1 MPRRCLAGTLAVFV
15 VVSWAG
21 SVYADP
27 PNQQVEITK
36 TAGQENA
43 VDVTIKLEEQDRHQ
57 LEYGGGMSSTDG
69 IFGNLSYTNTNLLGR
84 GEHLRFLGQYGA
96 RSSAY
101 QLSFIE
107 PYLFGDMSAGIDLF
121 TNRTNYLTPASIA
134 GYSEARTGVNVIV
147 NRPLARRSRVSLAYA
162 YEAIDTAVVDPGRH
176 LESRITSAFVHETV
190 DDPFAPRRGRRI
202 TARATIAGGLLGGT
216 TNYVKPEI
224 EAVQYIPHTSR
235 TALGLRMNAG
245 WLRPFGATETS
256 PYYARYFLGGENQ
269 IRGVDIR
276 TVGPVDAD
284 NQMIGGDKFVLFNAE
299 YYFDVHRRVRL
310 VLFHDAGQSYT
321 DTQPMKFS
329 DLRSSS
335 GVELRV
341 VLPKVN
347 LPLRLIYGWNADRDA
362 SQPAR
367 AFKIAVG
374 WSF

>member
-1 MPRRCLAGTLAVFV
+1 LWAGT
-15 VVSWAG
+15 
-21 SVYADP
+21 VYADP

-43 VDVTIKLEEQDRHQ
+43 VDVTITLEEQDRHQ

-84 GEHLRFLGQYGA
+84 GEHLRLFGQYGA

-107 PYLFGDMSAGIDLF
+107 PYLFGGTTIGIDLL
-121 TNRTNYLTPASIA
+121 TNRTSYLTPANNV
-134 GYSEARTGVNVIV
+134 GYSEARTGINMTLS
-147 NRPLARRSRVSLAYA
+147 RPLPRRSRVSLAYV
-162 YEAIDTAVVDPGRH
+162 YEAIDTAGADPGRH
-176 LESRITSAFVHETV
+176 LESRITPAFVHDTV

-216 TNYVKPEI
+216 ASYVKPEI
-224 EAVQYIPHTSR
+224 EAIQYVPLTSK
-235 TALGLRMNAG
+235 TALGLRASAG
-245 WLRPFGATETS
+245 WLRPFGATQTS
-256 PYYARYFLGGENQ
+256 PYYTRYFLGGESQ

-276 TVGPVDAD
+276 TVGPVDSE

-310 VLFHDAGQSYT
+310 VLFHDAGQAYT
-321 DTQPMKFS
+321 DAQRMNFT

-347 LPLRLIYGWNADRDA
+347 VPLRLIYGWNTGRDA

-367 AFKIAVG
+367 AFKIAIG

>member
-1 MPRRCLAGTLAVFV
+1 MPRHRLAGTLAVFV
-15 VVSWAG
+15 VASWAG
-21 SVYADP
+21 IVYADP

-57 LEYGGGMSSTDG
+57 LEYGGGLSSTDG

-84 GEHLRFLGQYGA
+84 GEHLRFFGQYGA

-121 TNRTNYLTPASIA
+121 TNRTNYFTPANIA
-134 GYSEARTGVNVIV
+134 GYSEARTGVNMTVS
-147 NRPLARRSRVSLAYA
+147 RPLPRRSRVSLAYA
-162 YEAIDTAVVDPGRH
+162 YEAIDTAAIDPGRH
-176 LESRITSAFVHETV
+176 LESRITPAFVHETV
-190 DDPFAPRRGRRI
+190 DDPFVPRRGRRI
-202 TARATIAGGLLGGT
+202 TARAAIAGGLLGGT

-235 TALGLRMNAG
+235 TALGLRVNAG
-245 WLRPFGATETS
+245 WLKPFGATETS

-276 TVGPVDAD
+276 TVGPVDSD

-310 VLFHDAGQSYT
+310 VLFHDAGQAYT
-321 DTQPMKFS
+321 DTQPMNFS
-329 DLRSSS
+329 NLRSSS

-347 LPLRLIYGWNADRDA
+347 LPLRLIYGWNTDRDA